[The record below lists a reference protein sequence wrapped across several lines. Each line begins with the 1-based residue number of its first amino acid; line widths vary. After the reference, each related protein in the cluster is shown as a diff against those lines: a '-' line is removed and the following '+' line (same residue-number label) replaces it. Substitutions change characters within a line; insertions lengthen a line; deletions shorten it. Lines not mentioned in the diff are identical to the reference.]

1 MQQQDNAS
9 YLSQLERLGQIQ
21 FQTEHLPKQTLEE
34 LQQADEFYADKQF
47 KKAEKLYRNVVRA
60 FKKHYGK
67 TSPQT
72 IEIYFKI
79 GKSLLEL
86 LKFESTDFFKM
97 VLK

>member
-1 MQQQDNAS
+1 M
-9 YLSQLERLGQIQ
+9 
-21 FQTEHLPKQTLEE
+21 EE
-34 LQQADEFYADKQF
+34 LQQTDEFYADKQF
-47 KKAEKLYRNVVRA
+47 KKAEKLYRNVARA

-86 LKFESTDFFKM
+86 LKFESTDFFKR
-97 VLK
+97 VLKNSNVDSEMHKLSQAHILFF